1 MARKKRILW
10 CGEASFLKTGYGVYA
25 DAVLKRLYK
34 TGKYDIAEL
43 ASYGN
48 VDDERRYDVPWRY
61 YGNSP
66 DTPEEH
72 QEYNARMPSSQFGD
86 WRFEETCLHFK
97 PDIVIDIRDWW
108 MMEHECRS
116 PFRKL
121 YHWAIMPTVDSFP
134 QQEQFLSTFL
144 DADSVFTYSEW
155 GRDVLEKQSEGKIK
169 VVDIASPGADMNIMK
184 PVPNKS
190 EHRQAFGF
198 VDNVNI
204 IGTVMRN
211 QKRKLYPDL
220 IESFGKL
227 LKNHPNLANNT
238 FLYLHCSY
246 PDPGWDIPL
255 LVKESG
261 LGHKIMFTYK
271 CGQCRYFFPSFFQ
284 DARMGCPRC
293 HAPSAILANSEVS
306 VEDEELAQI
315 INWFDVYV
323 QYSICEGFG
332 MPQVEAAACGVPI
345 MAVDYSAME
354 SVVRNLKG
362 YPIKVDRYFRES
374 ETMAFRAYP
383 DNDHL
388 VELLAKFLAMPN
400 EMRMRKGRDA
410 YMQANKLYN
419 WDRTAKIWEKH
430 LDSIEIDERS
440 WEKAAH
446 IHHPTRQVPG
456 GLSTEELI
464 RWGIKNIWGQ
474 PDMVDSYVALRMIRD
489 LNYRNSIVGTGGV
502 YFNEASYL
510 SHRNQYESFNEQIA
524 MDRLMGL
531 CEKRNYWEQRRAGLI
546 DEGVPSFIQQ
556 SKPGILEE

>member
-1 MARKKRILW
+1 
-10 CGEASFLKTGYGVYA
+10 
-25 DAVLKRLYK
+25 
-34 TGKYDIAEL
+34 
-43 ASYGN
+43 
-48 VDDERRYDVPWRY
+48 
-61 YGNSP
+61 
-66 DTPEEH
+66 
-72 QEYNARMPSSQFGD
+72 
-86 WRFEETCLHFK
+86 
-97 PDIVIDIRDWW
+97 
-108 MMEHECRS
+108 
-116 PFRKL
+116 
-121 YHWAIMPTVDSFP
+121 
-134 QQEQFLSTFL
+134 L

-271 CGQCRYFFPSFFQ
+271 CGQCGYFFPSFFQ

-315 INWFDVYV
+315 INWFDIYV

-374 ETMAFRAYP
+374 ETMAYRAYP